1 MEKQTEEMV
10 EVRGREPLP
19 KTAVEIVY
27 SDYSQEYILKS
38 EALENVAAQYGV
50 VHNDFEDDFVY
61 VDERDLKYHRND
73 TCWAGEFDQ
82 YVHENDV
89 VKSWCETI
97 GSSELFSES
106 YDYNYVSHGQASGY
120 YLYRED
126 TIYCEDIGEYV
137 HEDDAHYCE
146 RNDEYYYDEDQV
158 CDIDESDRAIL
169 HEYHRGPTP
178 LDCSEGA
185 KFRIGFEIEK
195 NKFLDEHYD
204 VGDEIGEYSLIAKFE
219 TDSSCGYEAI
229 THILPLSGVR
239 SHRRRNVFNS
249 IDEAEEI
256 INSQSSKDCGGHI
269 TISVKDMDSL
279 DLLEKIRG
287 NLSILYAL
295 YRFRLNN
302 SYCQHN
308 KKLKKVPYRSRGVV
322 TIKNE
327 ECIEIRLPNRVQNT
341 RQLKLR
347 YDLMYIIIRRSL
359 EGLVYSQI
367 LKEVKPILIKMYN
380 RDRAKVKDM
389 IRLAKLFRKFIIS
402 DKIDQDIEKYI
413 NKSNEEE

>member
-1 MEKQTEEMV
+1 
-10 EVRGREPLP
+10 
-19 KTAVEIVY
+19 
-27 SDYSQEYILKS
+27 
-38 EALENVAAQYGV
+38 
-50 VHNDFEDDFVY
+50 
-61 VDERDLKYHRND
+61 
-73 TCWAGEFDQ
+73 
-82 YVHENDV
+82 
-89 VKSWCETI
+89 
-97 GSSELFSES
+97 
-106 YDYNYVSHGQASGY
+106 
-120 YLYRED
+120 
-126 TIYCEDIGEYV
+126 V
-137 HEDDAHYCE
+137 HEDDAHYCD

-158 CDIDESDRAIL
+158 CDIDENDRAIL
-169 HEYHRGPTP
+169 HDYHRGPEP

-195 NKFLDEHYD
+195 NKFFDEHYD

-256 INSQSSKDCGGHI
+256 INSKSSKNCGGHI

-302 SYCQHN
+302 DYCLHN
-308 KKLKKVPYRSRGVV
+308 KKLKKVAYRSRGVV

-367 LKEVKPILIKMYN
+367 LKEVKPILTKMYD
-380 RDRAKVKDM
+380 RDRAKVKEM